1 MYGKRWMNEIK
12 NFYPSFW
19 AVIPFS
25 FEKGD
30 YSLIVLNYYYFF
42 QVIFVRFLPFL
53 YLFKIILRFFMQ
65 SVCSYIFAIFC
76 CWCFLLRK
84 KVFFLSHLVYLS
96 YAQPPVY
103 PAGTVQQHDKWRA
116 RQKAVNLFA
125 HARTLNSLKSGVVL
139 LQHRGSK

>member
-1 MYGKRWMNEIK
+1 MYVAIYLQFFVANV
-12 NFYPSFW
+12 F
-19 AVIPFS
+19 FS
-25 FEKGD
+25 EKK
-30 YSLIVLNYYYFF
+30 F
-42 QVIFVRFLPFL
+42 
-53 YLFKIILRFFMQ
+53 
-65 SVCSYIFAIFC
+65 
-76 CWCFLLRK
+76 
-84 KVFFLSHLVYLS
+84 FFLSHLVYLS